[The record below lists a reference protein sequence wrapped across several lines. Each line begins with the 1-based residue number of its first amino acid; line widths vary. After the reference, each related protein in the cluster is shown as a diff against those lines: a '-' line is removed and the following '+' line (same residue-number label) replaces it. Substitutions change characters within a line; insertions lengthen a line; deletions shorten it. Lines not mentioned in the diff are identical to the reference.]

1 MFNIVDYHVSKNF
14 ILLHHCGHVLY
25 LILQSLN
32 VVFRL
37 NFPLKSRLLLL
48 VGQNVE
54 SQVVQAVLIVDEG
67 SFVESLVVGLRKSDH
82 GFQNYL
88 LTILETRLLEAAV
101 RSFF

>member
-32 VVFRL
+32 VVFGL

-54 SQVVQAVLIVDEG
+54 SEIVQAVLVVDEG
-67 SFVESLVVGLRKSDH
+67 SFIQSLVVGLRKSDH
-82 GFQNYL
+82 RFQNYL
-88 LTILETRLLEAAV
+88 LTILET
-101 RSFF
+101 

>member
-37 NFPLKSRLLLL
+37 NFPLKPRLLLL
-48 VGQNVE
+48 VG
-54 SQVVQAVLIVDEG
+54 
-67 SFVESLVVGLRKSDH
+67 
-82 GFQNYL
+82 
-88 LTILETRLLEAAV
+88 
-101 RSFF
+101 

>member
-1 MFNIVDYHVSKNF
+1 M
-14 ILLHHCGHVLY
+14 LY

-48 VGQNVE
+48 VGQDVE
-54 SQVVQAVLIVDEG
+54 SQVVQAVLVIDEG

-82 GFQNYL
+82 RLQDNFFTVQS
-88 LTILETRLLEAAV
+88 TRLLEFAALAFS
-101 RSFF
+101 RAEFTTRLIRL